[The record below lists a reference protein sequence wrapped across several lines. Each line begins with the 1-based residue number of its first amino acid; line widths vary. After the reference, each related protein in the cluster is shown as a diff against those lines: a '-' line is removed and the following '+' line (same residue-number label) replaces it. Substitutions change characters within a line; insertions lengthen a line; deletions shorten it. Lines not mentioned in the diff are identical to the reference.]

1 MKRFIIISLL
11 TALTMPGLACA
22 WMDTHN
28 WYLFSVCDGDEFS
41 ERVRKITEAN
51 WKAYLGVTEDRW
63 SYYDADEIIKVA
75 QRKNDALMVSYVK
88 NLEKYLTCARAV
100 QNTWDYPTKEELA
113 KNKRTLDVVRV
124 YALSK
129 VKTRL
134 RSQHA
139 LLYMRCNMMLDRH
152 QDNITFWEQTGSQLI
167 ETVYKD
173 MMQNIYAGALLKTGH
188 EVEASEVFAAQG
200 DWSSLMTQ
208 YYLKRSCSA
217 IRQEYQ
223 KNPNAAVLPFLLQD
237 FVNNTQEA
245 IDLENNE
252 YSMPG
257 KFFIRDIS
265 RKEAQQMIQLCTQAV
280 SEGKSQQPALWQG
293 AKAWIEYLLGS
304 KKQAA
309 TDIIAAAS
317 MSGTERQKETVRAL
331 MLYITS
337 AQAPLSAAFDD
348 YLAGELEWLFS
359 KESSFYSCVY
369 DRLLNQVL
377 VEKYDRAGR
386 SDLVAGMLAVV
397 SQDYNYLDTMNVEG
411 LKHYLNYI
419 QTPAQT
425 ALDKWLKPRL
435 QHFLSSQAKDDES
448 THQGRA
454 AIFDLIGTKYLR
466 LCKWKEAL
474 SWLERVPLSY
484 VEQKRYAVY
493 AANRNYRVEP
503 WIKRQWLK
511 EEMEYSN
518 EPQHFTVHP
527 KIEFAKEM
535 QTMEA
540 ALNVLKDKALQ
551 QCQYDLAIR
560 YAQANF
566 TGDCW
571 FLMRDAKSVMD
582 TVRVN
587 ETDLAAKALYLLRK
601 ASLTTDFLLK
611 EKALFALSYGELY
624 KRKWFEDV
632 WNNNTG
638 DFDRRVNQQAEQY
651 RAFATLADLEKQ
663 NATRTSQYVSRC
675 DEYIQFRKQY

>member
-1 MKRFIIISLL
+1 MKRFFISCLL
-11 TALTMPGLACA
+11 AIATLPLLACA
-22 WMDTHN
+22 WPATHN
-28 WYLFSVCDGDEFS
+28 WYLFSVCDDNEFS
-41 ERVRKITEAN
+41 ERVRSTTEAN

-63 SYYDADEIIKVA
+63 TYYDADAVIKVA

-88 NLEKYLTCARAV
+88 NLEKYLACARAV

-113 KNKRTLDVVRV
+113 QNKRTLEAVRL

-152 QDNITFWEQTGSQLI
+152 QDNIIFWEQTGSQLI
-167 ETVYKD
+167 ETIYKD
-173 MMQNIYAGALLKTGH
+173 MMQNIYAGALLKTGR
-188 EVEASEVFAAQG
+188 ETEASEVFAAQG

-208 YYLKRSCSA
+208 YYLKRSCAA
-217 IRQEYQ
+217 IRKEYE

-245 IDLENNE
+245 VDLENDE
-252 YSMPG
+252 YCMPG
-257 KFFIRDIS
+257 KLFIRDIS
-265 RKEAQQMIQLCTQAV
+265 KKEAQQMIQLCTQAV
-280 SEGKSQQPALWQG
+280 SEGKSKQPALWQG

-317 MSGTERQKETVRAL
+317 MAGSERQKETVRVL

-337 AQAPLSAAFDD
+337 AQAPASTAFDD

-359 KESSFYSCVY
+359 KERSFYYVVY

-377 VEKYDRAGR
+377 VERYNRAGR
-386 SDLVAGMLAVV
+386 SDLVAGLLGVED
-397 SQDYNYLDTMNVEG
+397 QDYDYVDTMNVEG
-411 LKHYLNYI
+411 LKNYLNYI

-425 ALDKWLKPRL
+425 AIDKWLKPRL
-435 QHFLSSQAKDDES
+435 QQVDKVSLY
-448 THQGRA
+448 
-454 AIFDLIGTKYLR
+454 DLIGTKYLR
-466 LCKWKEAL
+466 LCKWKEAQT
-474 SWLERVPLSY
+474 WLERVPLSY
-484 VEQKRYAVY
+484 VEQRRWAVY
-493 AANRNYRVEP
+493 AANRSFRVEP
-503 WIKRQWLK
+503 WVKRQWLK
-511 EEMEYSN
+511 EWMEYSN

-540 ALNVLKDKALQ
+540 ALNVLKDKALE
-551 QCQYDLAIR
+551 QCYYDLAVR
-560 YAQANF
+560 YAQVHF

-571 FLMRDAKSVMD
+571 FLMRDGKSVTD
-582 TVRVN
+582 TLRVN
-587 ETDLAAKALYLLRK
+587 ETDLAAKTLYLLRK
-601 ASLTTDFLLK
+601 ASLSNDFLLK

-624 KRKWFEDV
+624 KQKWFEDV

-638 DFDRRVNQQAEQY
+638 DFDRHANPQAEQY
-651 RAFATLADLEKQ
+651 RAFTVLADLEKQ